1 MKLAIKQPYFLP
13 YIGYWQVIKSVDLFV
28 IYDNIQYTK
37 KSWINRNRMLMNSS
51 DFLFSIPIKKDSD
64 YKDIVAREVSAM
76 FDRKKNLSQIRTS
89 YSKAPYFTQV
99 YPILESIF
107 NYNET
112 NLFIYI
118 YNSIKVL
125 CDYLGISTKL
135 IISSQLNIDH
145 TVLRKQDKVL
155 GICNSL
161 NADTYYDSVGAQELY
176 SKDNFLDKG
185 IELKFLK
192 SGLVEYKQ
200 FNNDFIPWLSIID
213 VLMFNSVEEV
223 KDMLDRYELI

>member
-37 KSWINRNRMLMNSS
+37 KGWINRNKMLMNSS

-89 YSKAPYFTQV
+89 YSKAPHFTKV
-99 YPILESIF
+99 YPTLESIF

-112 NLFIYI
+112 NLFLCI

-135 IISSQLNIDH
+135 IVSSQLNIDH
-145 TVLRKQDKVL
+145 TVLRKQEKVL
-155 GICNSL
+155 GICNFL

-176 SKDNFLDKG
+176 SKDVFLDKG

-192 SGLVEYKQ
+192 SELFEYKQ

-213 VLMFNSVEEV
+213 VLMFNSVEKV
-223 KDMLDRYELI
+223 NDMLDRYELI